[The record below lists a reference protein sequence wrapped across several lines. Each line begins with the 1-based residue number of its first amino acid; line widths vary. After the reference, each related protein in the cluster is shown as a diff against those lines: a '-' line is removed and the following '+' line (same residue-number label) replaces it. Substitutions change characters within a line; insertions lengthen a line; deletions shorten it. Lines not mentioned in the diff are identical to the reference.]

1 MLNILISGKKYKTID
16 NLLVRVYFVD
26 IPQEVNKQF
35 FFWGFELE
43 FVIAAVVNSVCL

>member
-1 MLNILISGKKYKTID
+1 MLNILISGKKYKTIG

-35 FFWGFELE
+35 FFEGL
-43 FVIAAVVNSVCL
+43 S

>member
-1 MLNILISGKKYKTID
+1 MLNILISGKKYKTIG

-35 FFWGFELE
+35 FFEIELE